1 MIRIGILGD
10 IGSGKTHVAKSFGY
24 PVFNADNEVS
34 KLYKKSRKCYTKL
47 SKALPNHINTFPVKK
62 NKLYQAVVEDIT
74 NLKKITKIL
83 KHISKILKQIY
94 EILKNSSKIFRKH
107 KLSIV
112 FKIFRSNNWKFFKW
126 HS

>member
-1 MIRIGILGD
+1 MIRIAVIGD
-10 IGSGKTHVAKSFGY
+10 IGSGKSYVARLFGY

-74 NLKKITKIL
+74 NLKKITKII
-83 KHISKILKQIY
+83 HPEIRSKM
-94 EILKNSSKIFRKH
+94 KNFIKKNRKKK
-107 KLSIV
+107 KLL
-112 FKIFRSNNWKFFKW
+112 F
-126 HS
+126 